1 MNLILTLASEA
12 SGSWRASGNLKIL
25 RVLKGTLRVLK
36 CTSSSTSERTKQLL
50 GWRFHSSA
58 WREGLGNKCWVSL
71 SPALCLSTLW
81 GVAPYQ
87 ECGFTTPMWLHRQTS
102 LGLFRE
108 QLKFAVPWLVSPGS
122 LTLVPVWRWVPFPSD
137 ARQCA
142 EQGLGQSQHRDEF
155 IPRTWPRHA
164 CLFIQG

>member
-12 SGSWRASGNLKIL
+12 SGSLRASGNLKNL

-36 CTSSSTSERTKQLL
+36 CTSSSTNKSTKQLL
-50 GWRFHSSA
+50 GWQFHSSA
-58 WREGLGNKCWVSL
+58 WHEGLGNKCWVSL
-71 SPALCLSTLW
+71 SPALCLCRFW
-81 GVAPYQ
+81 GIAPFQ
-87 ECGFTTPMWLHRQTS
+87 ECGFITPMWLHRQTS

-108 QLKFAVPWLVSPGS
+108 EFKFAVPWLVSPGC

-137 ARQCA
+137 GMNCA
-142 EQGLGQSQHRDEF
+142 ELGLGQSQHHDEF
-155 IPRTWPRHA
+155 IPHTWPRHT